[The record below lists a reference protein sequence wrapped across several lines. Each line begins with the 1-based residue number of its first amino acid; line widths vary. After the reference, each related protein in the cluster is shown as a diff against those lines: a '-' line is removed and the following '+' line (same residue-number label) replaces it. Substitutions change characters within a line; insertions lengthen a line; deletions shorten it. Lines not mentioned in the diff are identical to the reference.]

1 MIDKMEYIAKLAR
14 ELGVPYNTYY
24 KWFERG
30 HVPYKWRDDI
40 RALAWDHG
48 RPLAKSD
55 MMGLIQ
61 RRDREGTT

>member
-1 MIDKMEYIAKLAR
+1 MIDKQEYIARLAQ
-14 ELGVPYNTYY
+14 ELGVKYSARW

-30 HVPYKWRDDI
+30 HVPYRWRDDI
-40 RALAWDHG
+40 RALAWDKG

-55 MMGLIQ
+55 MVGLIQ